1 MLLKWDCYKIPFFGR
16 YIYDSAIRADMTVQD
31 SESQGTAPFNKET
44 SEIVKRQY
52 GLHHKSNK
60 IIKKEKKHD

>member
-1 MLLKWDCYKIPFFGR
+1 
-16 YIYDSAIRADMTVQD
+16 MTVQD